1 MGCRERVFFSED
13 ETSSPS
19 LCDALLFATMCI
31 IGLPVDVHVKDGSV
45 YSGIFH
51 TASIDRD
58 YGIVLKKARMTKK
71 GKGKANVG
79 KEDLIDTLLILSG
92 DLVQVVAKGV
102 VLPADGVGG
111 NITGNDEAVVHT
123 TFCSEVPTC
132 EAEKTTGSLMDKKHT
147 NQSRNKSHLN
157 PLGNSLEIDS
167 EKADEISLQKVKA
180 TSGSSI
186 NQRQVKDGDD
196 KSKGQT
202 DNCKQNFEFF
212 KEEITDKNHS
222 PSSNHEMLT
231 CLTKVEAT
239 ENENTHVTSKPP
251 VIGLSCNYAPLSV
264 KAGDHY
270 ERYVSEFKL
279 NPAAK
284 IFSPSSM
291 NTNSANPTF
300 STVANIAYVPS
311 SSPVVPVA
319 AIQPEVG
326 FNTFVSR
333 PSVPVKVAQYGNLPI
348 GNGGSSPQFSQPI
361 VGQLAHRAQPL
372 RYAGHYNP
380 VLAEPAYLQPSS
392 PAAMVGRSGQL
403 VYVHPVSQDLV
414 HGATGISPVTAR
426 PLSNLNHVQ
435 FPKQQGA
442 AVGQPMPLG
451 VPPPVF
457 ATGQQPFALQNHIPL
472 LQPTFPAVRPIPVP
486 GSNGF
491 YSPKFP

>member
-186 NQRQVKDGDD
+186 NQRSKMEMTNPKGKLIIANRILSFLKK
-196 KSKGQT
+196 KSLIR
-202 DNCKQNFEFF
+202 
-212 KEEITDKNHS
+212 IT
-222 PSSNHEMLT
+222 
-231 CLTKVEAT
+231 A
-239 ENENTHVTSKPP
+239 P
-251 VIGLSCNYAPLSV
+251 VPTM
-264 KAGDHY
+264 
-270 ERYVSEFKL
+270 REFKL